1 MQFLG
6 ANPRKGI
13 KPLTRTSNGLK
24 MTLRRSFYSFL
35 AEKYPKIK
43 RDFRFSDFHPRKN
56 KKEKIKTFVLKT
68 LVLRT
73 FVWYNLK

>member
-1 MQFLG
+1 
-6 ANPRKGI
+6 
-13 KPLTRTSNGLK
+13 